1 MTPGVAAPR
10 RAWVQQL
17 MGMPVSVHLR
27 GEASRSELADECV
40 QAVFDELCAV
50 DALFSTY
57 RPDSEVSRID
67 RGELS
72 ADAAHP
78 LVREV
83 VGLCEAARVLTE
95 GAFDAWRPDHDRVD
109 GRRRFDPSGL
119 VKGWAVERAAT
130 QLTARLP
137 CDVSVNAGG
146 DVAAHVRS
154 AQDPAWRIGIEDP
167 RERSRVLAV
176 VPLLT
181 GGVATSGS
189 AARGQHIVR
198 PADGRVVDELLAV
211 TVVGP
216 SLMWADVFATA
227 AFVRGQDALP
237 WLEDLPGYEGLT
249 VDSNGVATTAGLTDN
264 ALAAG

>member
-1 MTPGVAAPR
+1 
-10 RAWVQQL
+10 
-17 MGMPVSVHLR
+17 MGLPVSIHLR
-27 GEASRSELADECV
+27 GDASQSEPADECV
-40 QAVFDELCAV
+40 QAVFDELRAV

-57 RPDSEVSRID
+57 RRDSEVCRID

-83 VGLCEAARVLTE
+83 VGVCEAARVLTE
-95 GAFDAWRPDHDRVD
+95 GAFDANRTDHDHD

-130 QLTARLP
+130 QLADHLS

-146 DVAAHVRS
+146 DIAAHVRS
-154 AQDPAWRIGIEDP
+154 PHDPPWRIGIEDP

-181 GGVATSGS
+181 GGVATSGT
-189 AARGQHIVR
+189 AARGRHIVR
-198 PADGRVVDELLAV
+198 PVDGAAVDDLLAV

-227 AFVRGQDALP
+227 AFVRGHDALS

-249 VDSNGVATTAGLTDN
+249 VDRSGVATTAGLTDSV
-264 ALAAG
+264 LAAARNA